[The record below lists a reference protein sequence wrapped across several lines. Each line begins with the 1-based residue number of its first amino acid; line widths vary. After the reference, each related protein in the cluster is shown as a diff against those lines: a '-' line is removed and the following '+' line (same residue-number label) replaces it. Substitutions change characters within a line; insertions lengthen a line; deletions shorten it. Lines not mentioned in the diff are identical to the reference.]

1 MSTENPEKIPKQF
14 VCDNCDYVTSSYK
27 DYKKHLLTRKHQLA
41 TKSTQKIPK
50 NPKLFNCDCGKQ
62 YKDRTGLWRHK
73 KVCMVIQEEEKNKE
87 IEETK
92 STEMMDMMKF
102 MMKEMTSMNKELIS
116 EIIPKIQPH
125 NTTNN
130 QILNINM
137 FLNEQCKDALNM
149 SEFIESIQLTADD
162 VTNIG
167 KLGQTKGMSNI
178 LIDKLNSL
186 DIFKRPM
193 HCSDVKKEIIYIK
206 DDNKWE
212 EENKERNRLKIALN
226 KMTDKSIKTL
236 PELEEDPD
244 NYIKTASE
252 ILKDPREDK
261 KIISQIAK
269 EVVIN

>member
-1 MSTENPEKIPKQF
+1 MSTEKMPKNAEKFFCEKCLF
-14 VCDNCDYVTSSYK
+14 TCSKKSNYE
-27 DYKKHLLTRKHQLA
+27 KHLLTSKHKIA
-41 TKSTQKIPK
+41 TESTKKMPK
-50 NPKLFNCDCGKQ
+50 NAAYFYCDCGKK

-73 KVCMVIQEEEKNKE
+73 KKCDTIHQVESKSELEEHE
-87 IEETK
+87 
-92 STEMMDMMKF
+92 EMMSMMKF
-102 MMKEMTSMNKELIS
+102 MVKEMTNMNKELMC
-116 EIIPKIQPH
+116 EIIPKMQPH

-137 FLNEQCKDALNM
+137 FLNEKCKDALNM
-149 SEFIESIQLTADD
+149 SEFIDSIQLTADD

-193 HCSDVKKEIIYIK
+193 HCSDIKKETIYIK

-212 EENKERNRLKIALN
+212 EENKNRERLKLALN
-226 KMTDKSIKTL
+226 RMTDKSIKTL

-244 NYIKTASE
+244 NYIKSASE

-269 EVVIN
+269 EVLIK

>member
-1 MSTENPEKIPKQF
+1 MSTKKMPKNAENFFCQKCNFKCSKKSNYE
-14 VCDNCDYVTSSYK
+14 
-27 DYKKHLLTRKHQLA
+27 KHLMTAKHKLA
-41 TKSTQKIPK
+41 TESTKKMPK
-50 NPKLFNCDCGKQ
+50 NAKAFQCECGRQ

-73 KVCMVIQEEEKNKE
+73 KTCALVDDYEEE
-87 IEETK
+87 IETQN
-92 STEMMDMMKF
+92 SNTEMMDMMKF
-102 MMKEMTSMNKELIS
+102 MMKEMTTMNKELIT

-162 VTNIG
+162 VINIG

-212 EENKERNRLKIALN
+212 EENKERNKLKDALN

-236 PELEEDPD
+236 PELQEDPD
-244 NYIKTASE
+244 NYVKTASE
-252 ILKDPREDK
+252 VLKDPREDK